1 MISNLFFHCGYREP
15 IFMLKI
21 DTDIS
26 IADGEVL
33 SFVFVLVLA
42 KGQRGPFQHL
52 SL

>member
-1 MISNLFFHCGYREP
+1 
-15 IFMLKI
+15 MLKI

>member
-1 MISNLFFHCGYREP
+1 MINHNFYHYGYREP
-15 IFMLKI
+15 IFVLKI